1 MAKLAAITQLSPTM
15 KEGLLV
21 EWLKNEGDTV
31 KPGDPIAS
39 IETDKAV
46 MELEAFDG
54 GTLLKQLAPKG
65 TRLPVGAPVA
75 VIGKP
80 GEDYS
85 ALLSTAA
92 APQTTSGDANKPA
105 IPAVGTVAQ
114 AANVAAA
121 AMPQPSGSSLSN
133 RVKASPLARKIAAQ
147 HGIDLRQ
154 IKGSG
159 PGGRIVS
166 RDLPTKVAMP
176 QQVGEK
182 SIVIHAA
189 QGQRA
194 PDTKLTL
201 TPMRQTIAERLTFAK
216 QHVPH
221 FYLSR
226 TVNVTRLNLL
236 RAETNAGLAALH
248 AKENVENTLLPKK
261 VSLNDYIIAAVAQ
274 SLARHPEMLR
284 QYVSPRQQG
293 NANEPDYLL
302 QLGNVDVAFAV
313 SLDDGLITPVI
324 RNAEQHTLFS
334 IAQIAQDLAARA
346 RARKLQPEEYTG
358 AGFTISN
365 LGMLSISSF
374 QAIINAP
381 EAAIL
386 AVGASERRPFEDE
399 TGGVKFG
406 DFLTLSLA
414 CDHRVIDGA
423 TGAQFLDTL
432 ARYLEN
438 PGLIR

>member
-15 KEGLLV
+15 KEGMLV
-21 EWLKNEGDTV
+21 EWLKKEGDQV
-31 KPGDPIAS
+31 KPGDALAS

-65 TRLPVGAPVA
+65 AKLPVGAPIA

-80 GEDYS
+80 GEDFS
-85 ALLSTAA
+85 ALLQAQASPAAPADAA
-92 APQTTSGDANKPA
+92 APSTPAASPSAPAPAEKTAASGKAPTER
-105 IPAVGTVAQ
+105 I
-114 AANVAAA
+114 
-121 AMPQPSGSSLSN
+121 
-133 RVKASPLARKIAAQ
+133 KASPLAKKLAHEQ
-147 HGIDLRQ
+147 GLDLRQ
-154 IKGSG
+154 IKGTG

-166 RDLPTKVAMP
+166 RDLAPLPAAPKS
-176 QQVGEK
+176 

-189 QGQRA
+189 HGQRA
-194 PDTKLTL
+194 PDTHMTL
-201 TPMRQTIAERLTFAK
+201 TPMRQTIAERLSYSK
-216 QHVPH
+216 QNVPH

-226 TVNVTRLNLL
+226 SVNVTALNRL
-236 RAETNAGLAALH
+236 RSETNKGLSELREKFGAGNAS
-248 AKENVENTLLPKK
+248 LPGKIS
-261 VSLNDYIIAAVAQ
+261 VNDYIIAAVAQ
-274 SLARHPEMLR
+274 SLARHPEILR
-284 QYVSPRQQG
+284 QYHS
-293 NANEPDYLL
+293 DHLL

-313 SLDDGLITPVI
+313 SLEDGLITPVI
-324 RNAEQHTLFS
+324 RNAEQHSLFEIAL
-334 IAQIAQDLAARA
+334 IAQELAVRA
-346 RARKLQPEEYTG
+346 RERKLSPEEYTG

-365 LGMLSISSF
+365 LGMMGVTAF

-386 AVGASERRPFEDE
+386 AVGASERRAYE
-399 TGGVKFG
+399 TKEGTVAFG
-406 DFLTLSLA
+406 DFLALNLA

-423 TGAQFLDTL
+423 TGARFLDTL

>member
-21 EWLKNEGDTV
+21 EWLKNEGDSV

-46 MELEAFDG
+46 MELEAFDA
-54 GTLLKQLAPKG
+54 GTLLKQIAAKG
-65 TRLPVGAPVA
+65 AKLPVGTPIA

-80 GEDYS
+80 GEDFS
-85 ALLSTAA
+85 GLLSA
-92 APQTTSGDANKPA
+92 APVPA
-105 IPAVGTVAQ
+105 APAAEI
-114 AANVAAA
+114 AKSSPVAAA
-121 AMPQPSGSSLSN
+121 SVAPERGGDVRL
-133 RVKASPLARKIAAQ
+133 KASPLARKLAAQ
-147 HGIDLRQ
+147 SGIALDQLA
-154 IKGSG
+154 GSG

-166 RDLPTKVAMP
+166 RDLLSPAPSAARSAAT
-176 QQVGEK
+176 G
-182 SIVIHAA
+182 IVIHAA
-189 QGQRA
+189 SGQRA
-194 PDTKLTL
+194 PDTKQVL

-226 TVNVTRLNLL
+226 SVNVSQLFRL
-236 RAETNAGLAALH
+236 RAETNAGLTALH
-248 AKENVENTLLPKK
+248 AKESPENAALPKK
-261 VSLNDYIIAAVAQ
+261 VSVNDYIIAAAAQ
-274 SLARHPEMLR
+274 SLARHPEVLR
-284 QYVSPRQQG
+284 QYVAAGQQG
-293 NANEPDYLL
+293 PGSREGDYLL

-313 SLDDGLITPVI
+313 SLEEGLITPVI
-324 RNAEQHTLFS
+324 RNAELHGLFA
-334 IAQIAQDLAARA
+334 IAQLAQDLASRA
-346 RARKLQPEEYTG
+346 RARKLQPAEYTG

-365 LGMLSISSF
+365 LGMLGVSSF

-386 AVGASERRPFEDE
+386 AVGASERRPYEGE
-399 TGGVKFG
+399 QGEIRFG
-406 DFLTLSLA
+406 DFLTLNLA
-414 CDHRVIDGA
+414 CDHRVVDGA
-423 TGAQFLDTL
+423 MGAQFLDTL

>member
-21 EWLKNEGDTV
+21 EWLKQEGDTV

-46 MELEAFDG
+46 MELEAFDA
-54 GTLLKQLAPKG
+54 GTLLKHLAATGAK
-65 TRLPVGAPVA
+65 LPVGTPVA

-80 GEDYS
+80 GEDFS
-85 ALLSTAA
+85 ALLSSAAATAPTSETTSPQTAVAANMAVPPTAA
-92 APQTTSGDANKPA
+92 TPA
-105 IPAVGTVAQ
+105 IPETSQ
-114 AANVAAA
+114 ASAT
-121 AMPQPSGSSLSN
+121 G
-133 RVKASPLARKIAAQ
+133 RIKASPLAKKIAAQ
-147 HGIDLRQ
+147 NGIDLRQ
-154 IKGSG
+154 LKGSG

-166 RDLPTKVAMP
+166 RDLQAGGAVTQRQSAPA
-176 QQVGEK
+176 
-182 SIVIHAA
+182 IVIHAA

-194 PDTKLTL
+194 PDTRQML
-201 TPMRQTIAERLTFAK
+201 TPMRQTIAERLTFSK

-226 TVNVTRLNLL
+226 TVNVTQLNRL
-236 RAETNAGLAALH
+236 RAETNAGLASLH
-248 AKENVENTLLPKK
+248 AKESAENAYLPKK
-261 VSLNDYIIAAVAQ
+261 VSVNDYIIAAVAH
-274 SLARHPEMLR
+274 SLSRHPEVLR
-284 QYVSPRQQG
+284 QYVAAAHERSG
-293 NANEPDYLL
+293 ANEPDYLL

-324 RNAEQHTLFS
+324 RNAEQHSLFA
-334 IAQIAQDLAARA
+334 IAQATQDLAARA
-346 RARKLQPEEYTG
+346 RARKLMPEEYTG

-365 LGMLSISSF
+365 LGMLGISSF

-399 TGGVKFG
+399 TGAVKFG
-406 DFLTLSLA
+406 DFLTLNLA

-432 ARYLEN
+432 ARFLEN

>member
-21 EWLKNEGDTV
+21 EWLKQEGDSV

-54 GTLLKQLAPKG
+54 GTLLKHLAAKG
-65 TRLPVGAPVA
+65 ARLPVGAPVA

-80 GEDYS
+80 GEDFS
-85 ALLSTAA
+85 ALLASA
-92 APQTTSGDANKPA
+92 APPSVSGAQAPPGPA
-105 IPAVGTVAQ
+105 ESATVPLPEPTAGQGIPAASQ
-114 AANVAAA
+114 ALT
-121 AMPQPSGSSLSN
+121 PN
-133 RVKASPLARKIAAQ
+133 RIKASPLAKKIAQ
-147 HGIDLRQ
+147 QNSIDLRQ
-154 IKGSG
+154 VTGSG

-166 RDLPTKVAMP
+166 RDL
-176 QQVGEK
+176 QQAAASTQKAGRQ
-182 SIVIHAA
+182 SIVIPAA
-189 QGQRA
+189 HGQRA
-194 PDTKLTL
+194 PDTRQML
-201 TPMRQTIAERLTFAK
+201 TPMRQTIAERLTYSK

-226 TVNVTRLNLL
+226 TVNITQLNCL

-248 AKENVENTLLPKK
+248 AKDNAENAYLPKK
-261 VSLNDYIIAAVAQ
+261 ISVNDYIIAAVAQ
-274 SLARHPEMLR
+274 SLSRHPEILR
-284 QYVSPRQQG
+284 QYVSGDQSKGR
-293 NANEPDYLL
+293 NEPDYLL

-324 RNAEQHTLFS
+324 RNAEQHSLFA
-334 IAQIAQDLAARA
+334 IAQASQDLATRA
-346 RARKLQPEEYTG
+346 RARKLLPEEYTG

-365 LGMLSISSF
+365 LGMLGISSF

-386 AVGASERRPFEDE
+386 AVGASERRPYEDE
-399 TGGVKFG
+399 KGGVRFG
-406 DFLTLSLA
+406 DFLTLNLA